1 MPRNVDDRMIG
12 SGEKM
17 NDADRIS
24 EEYCRMQL
32 PAKVLTDICE
42 LI

>member
-17 NDADRIS
+17 NDADRI
-24 EEYCRMQL
+24 QL

>member
-24 EEYCRMQL
+24 EYCRMQL
-32 PAKVLTDICE
+32 HAKVLTDICE